1 MEGVQM
7 FCQRCEKSHD
17 GKYGSGRFC
26 SAKCARSFST
36 FSKRSEIN
44 EKVSDTLTGRKTG
57 YRVPRTTK
65 NCLFCEKKMSL
76 MPGQLSKKFCS
87 PMCWIKYTEKNKDS
101 FLLYRQ
107 RCKFKFNVYDYP
119 DKFDLKLLEQKG
131 WYSPSNRKNNL
142 DGISRDHMLSISEGF
157 SKGVDPDLMSHPAN
171 CNLVCHRKNQSKRS
185 KSSITFEEL
194 VERIKEW

>member
-1 MEGVQM
+1 M
-7 FCQRCEKSHD
+7 FCQRCENPHD

-44 EKVSDTLTGRKTG
+44 EKVSNKLTGIKLGHRA
-57 YRVPRTTK
+57 PRTTR
-65 NCLFCEKKMSL
+65 NCLLCKKNMSL
-76 MPGQLSKKFCS
+76 MPSESNRKFCS
-87 PMCWIKYTEKNKDS
+87 SMCWVRHTEENKDA

-119 DKFDLKLLEQKG
+119 EKFDLKLLEQKG

-157 SKGVDPDLMSHPAN
+157 SKGVDPELMSHPAN
-171 CNLVCHRKNQSKRS
+171 CDLVCHRKNQSKRN
-185 KSSITFEEL
+185 KSSITYEQL
-194 VERIKEW
+194 VKRISEW